1 MSPRPYRLGQR
12 QVAADET
19 RSRILKAAREQLE
32 KEASFSLDA
41 VARRADVARMTV
53 YYQFG
58 SRRGLLEALFDDL
71 AARGGIP
78 QLPSAFQEPDPM
90 AALDRLIEIFAH
102 FWSSA
107 RVVHRRLRAIAV
119 LDPELLQTLADR
131 NEFRRRGLRV
141 ILSRLATPAESQP
154 IDDLVDLLFVLSS
167 FESFD
172 MLAGSDRTPGAGA
185 SSSPGFQVRAP
196 AMLSNSRPNP
206 FAIETEVCRAP
217 LPGGHSTGSL
227 MVRPRRR

>member
-19 RSRILKAAREQLE
+19 RSRILNAARAQLE
-32 KEASFSLDA
+32 TEASFSIDA
-41 VARRADVARMTV
+41 VARRADVARMSV

-78 QLPSAFQEPDPM
+78 QLPSAFQERDAM
-90 AALDRLIEIFAH
+90 VALDRLIEIFAH
-102 FWSSA
+102 FWTSA

-119 LDPELLQTLADR
+119 LDPELLQALVDR
-131 NEFRRRGLRV
+131 NELRRRGLRV
-141 ILSRLATPAESQP
+141 ILSRTPGIAGSQA
-154 IDDLVDLLFVLSS
+154 IDDLVNLLFVLSS

-172 MLAGSDRTPGAGA
+172 MLAGSDRTPDEVVPMVKQAA
-185 SSSPGFQVRAP
+185 AAILRR
-196 AMLSNSRPNP
+196 SR
-206 FAIETEVCRAP
+206 
-217 LPGGHSTGSL
+217 
-227 MVRPRRR
+227 